1 MSETEF
7 LIGRNGLDLQ
17 DDFYP
22 DDLPHEWRFDY
33 YCNMFRTLLL
43 PIDTEED
50 LDTVFEDLEEVEGDF
65 ELALSIQ
72 AEQLLDPNTLS
83 ALLRS
88 VVDYQDQFIL
98 FCELDQTPS
107 EEVMVLLAGYRL
119 SFQSSNALALD
130 MAHQSVADH
139 ELYYNDLPVLYSSNP
154 WNETQMRAY
163 LERAAQMQ
171 QRTILICKYAEAE
184 TLSKMRVISE
194 VLGF

>member
-65 ELALSIQ
+65 ELVLSIQ
-72 AEQLLDPNTLS
+72 AEQLLNATTLAS
-83 ALLRS
+83 LLRS
-88 VVDYQDQFIL
+88 VAEYREQFIL
-98 FCELDQTPS
+98 FCELDQLPDQAILQQLS
-107 EEVMVLLAGYRL
+107 GYRL
-119 SFQSSNALALD
+119 CFQSSNTLD
-130 MAHQSVADH
+130 LTMDHQSVADYQ
-139 ELYYNDLPVLYSSNP
+139 LYYNDLPVLYSSNP
-154 WNETQMRAY
+154 WNETQMREY
-163 LERAAQMQ
+163 LERAAQINQ
-171 QRTILICKYAEAE
+171 KTILICKYAEAE

>member
-50 LDTVFEDLEEVEGDF
+50 LDMVFEDLEEVEGDF
-65 ELALSIQ
+65 ELVLSIQ
-72 AEQLLDPNTLS
+72 ADQLLDAATLAS
-83 ALLRS
+83 LLRS
-88 VVDYQDQFIL
+88 VADYKDQFIL
-98 FCELDQTPS
+98 FCELDQLPDEAILQQLS
-107 EEVMVLLAGYRL
+107 GYRL
-119 SFQSSNALALD
+119 CFQSTKSLDLALD
-130 MAHQSVADH
+130 HQSVADYQ
-139 ELYYNDLPVLYSSNP
+139 LYYNDLPVLYSSNP

-163 LERAAQMQ
+163 LERAAQINQ
-171 QRTILICKYAEAE
+171 KTILICKYAEAE

>member
-50 LDTVFEDLEEVEGDF
+50 LDMVFEDLEEVEGDF
-65 ELALSIQ
+65 ELVLSIQ
-72 AEQLLDPNTLS
+72 ADQLLDAATLAS
-83 ALLRS
+83 LLRS
-88 VVDYQDQFIL
+88 VADYKDQFIL
-98 FCELDQTPS
+98 FCELDQLPDEAILQQLS
-107 EEVMVLLAGYRL
+107 GYRL
-119 SFQSSNALALD
+119 CFQSTKPLDLALD
-130 MAHQSVADH
+130 HQSVADYQ
-139 ELYYNDLPVLYSSNP
+139 LYYNDLPVLYSSNP

-163 LERAAQMQ
+163 LERAAQINQ
-171 QRTILICKYAEAE
+171 KTILICKYAEAE